1 MAGARYGEAR
11 VQSSTERVPLA
22 PRAWPETVPERVDVC
37 LPVLPGIGAVA
48 GAFTGAVLAAWDL
61 STEVGAVDE
70 AVPAV
75 ADVLV
80 HAALA
85 WSALDLSLERD
96 DLDLYVRLTARVEPD
111 AEPALVAAIDAAV
124 PREVDSHH
132 VAMEDTR
139 LLVVLQIDVR

>member
-1 MAGARYGEAR
+1 MGARSVEVS

-22 PRAWPETVPERVDVC
+22 PRAWPATAPTRLDVC
-37 LPVLPGIGAVA
+37 LPVVPGVGTVA
-48 GAFTGAVLAAWDL
+48 GAFTAAVLAAWDL
-61 STEVGAVDE
+61 PPDVGAVDD

-75 ADVLV
+75 AD
-80 HAALA
+80 ALIRGAMA

-96 DLDLYVRLTARVEPD
+96 DVDLYVRLTARAEPD
-111 AEPALVAAIDAAV
+111 DEQALVAAIDAAV